1 MIPSVAVFTV
11 CAVALVVI
19 TLVERRKDPEATV
32 TGMFDRLM
40 TDRAVRVA
48 VLLAWWWLGWHFLA
62 GQTTDTAVPLELAP

>member
-1 MIPSVAVFTV
+1 MIPSILAFAV
-11 CAVALVVI
+11 CAVALVSI
-19 TLVERRKDPEATV
+19 TLVERSRDPESTV

-62 GQTTDTAVPLELAP
+62 GQTTDAAVSIAG